1 MVEDPVVF
9 VHGVDKYFC
18 CLSEHMLDQSNNTHI
33 FLTRWRLINLCL
45 PFLLTILIE
54 DSIGMVGMAG
64 EIRIFSNFVVD
75 IGGGQA
81 PSSRLL

>member
-1 MVEDPVVF
+1 
-9 VHGVDKYFC
+9 
-18 CLSEHMLDQSNNTHI
+18 MLDQSNNTHI

-75 IGGGQA
+75 IGGGRRHQA
-81 PSSRLL
+81 VYYEEHQSRE